1 MVDTDKIDWE
11 ADGTILLPTITNCLE
26 FGDKTY
32 AEDGLERFKSEQW
45 VPGMPTSI
53 FEVYLD
59 YILNKTKVLPIIS
72 DPTDVDTDGDGYTDD
87 VDPRPLISD
96 VTRYEINMIENYIP
110 VEYDGPET
118 HIYAK
123 KIYYGGNQSWFYDE
137 VVNSTRVDKDI
148 EEGGCGLIS
157 AADLIMYLTF
167 FHSGMPSSELF
178 ELVTSSEYEGEYV
191 KYEDYDKFVRHL
203 NDIKSP
209 WRIGILLGFPPNRV
223 KNLLNEYFEE
233 NDISIKARSTLI
245 YPTNLLIS
253 DRDKILQL
261 IIHQLENDIPVPLMG
276 GLFASAKMRPIN
288 METGEE
294 VIMDKRDMD
303 NIKVHWVNVVAVRFD
318 EIEGTVLLEVACWG
332 KKYLIDYNDYY
343 NIASLA
349 NGLDGVVWL
358 EKQ

>member
-1 MVDTDKIDWE
+1 
-11 ADGTILLPTITNCLE
+11 
-26 FGDKTY
+26 
-32 AEDGLERFKSEQW
+32 
-45 VPGMPTSI
+45 MPTSI

-59 YILNKTKVLPIIS
+59 YILNKTKILPIIS

-137 VVNSTRVDKDI
+137 VVNSSQEDKDI
-148 EEGGCGLIS
+148 DIGGCGLIS

-167 FHSGMPSSELF
+167 FHSGMPSSEYF

-233 NDISIKARSTLI
+233 NDISIKANCTHLRTIAGIKRDQDDFLQI
-245 YPTNLLIS
+245 IIS
-253 DRDKILQL
+253 QIEK
-261 IIHQLENDIPVPLMG
+261 DIPVPLMG
-276 GLFASAKMRPIN
+276 GLFASAEMKPIDIL
-288 METGEE
+288 TGEE
-294 VIMDKRDMD
+294 IIANNGPKD
-303 NIKVHWVNVVAVRFD
+303 IKVHWVNVVAVRFD
-318 EIEGTVLLEVACWG
+318 EIEGTVLLEVASWG
-332 KKYLIDYNDYY
+332 KKYLIDYDDYY
-343 NIASLA
+343 TKN
-349 NGLDGVVWL
+349 GVVSGL
-358 EKQ
+358 EGVIWIEK